1 MKNAGQ
7 DDPIIVRVLKYD
19 GTEYR
24 RWNARFIRREA
35 SLIVLDAQ
43 FEEEVVHESLGTIP
57 CGTRTIEYYWT
68 DRWYNVFQF
77 LDDERKTR
85 LFYCN
90 VNTPPCL
97 EDRTLTYVDLD
108 IDVLV
113 QPDLT
118 YEILDLDDFENH
130 SRQFS
135 YPEDLK
141 RQAHNAMRD
150 IVSLIENARF
160 PFEIS

>member
-1 MKNAGQ
+1 M
-7 DDPIIVRVLKYD
+7 
-19 GTEYR
+19 
-24 RWNARFIRREA
+24 
-35 SLIVLDAQ
+35 LDAE

-77 LDDERKTR
+77 LDEDRKTR

-90 VNTPPCL
+90 VNMPPCF

-118 YEILDLDDFENH
+118 YQILDLDDFENH

-141 RQAHNAMRD
+141 RQAQNATRE
-150 IVSLIENARF
+150 IVSLIEKARF